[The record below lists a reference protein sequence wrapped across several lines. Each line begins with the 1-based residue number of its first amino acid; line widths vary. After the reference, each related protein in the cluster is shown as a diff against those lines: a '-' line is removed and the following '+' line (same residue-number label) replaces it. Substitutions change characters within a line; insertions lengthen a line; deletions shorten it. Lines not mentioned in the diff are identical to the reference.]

1 MTNLSVNGEDILPF
15 DKQKVNQ
22 VLLSFVF
29 SSKLF
34 WFFLKFFV
42 KTGRFKITTKLH
54 VIAKYPILHLVGV
67 LQYIKYYCSRVCKC
81 RMIEAVMANLS
92 VNREDILPVDKQKVS
107 QVLLLF
113 CFSPKLF

>member
-1 MTNLSVNGEDILPF
+1 M
-15 DKQKVNQ
+15 
-22 VLLSFVF
+22 VF
-29 SSKLF
+29 PKN
-34 WFFLKFFV
+34 FFV

-67 LQYIKYYCSRVCKC
+67 LQYIKYYCSSNYCKC

-113 CFSPKLF
+113 RFSPNFFNFS